1 MTKHGRRTSS
11 ERLGWLRWSLSA
23 MLTGILALSAGESGA
38 QSMDL
43 DIERRGHPTSVSTET
58 HGAYLKYGVTATG
71 DTSRFCGATSQ
82 TTGRC
87 VDEEKTDD
95 AHSVPYAVE
104 IEWTAT
110 TGGSGGLP
118 SRTVGAVNP
127 GTATSKPT
135 ILRGV
140 WRWDDKMEGPIEANE
155 HRPLLATIRLIK
167 IGSEYN
173 VGSNNTLKYAVNP
186 QISVENDEATE
197 GTDTHLIFNVTLLPP
212 ALETTTAQYSTTGD
226 TATGGGVDF
235 TDTNGTLTWTA
246 GQSIKKV
253 RVPIIDDSVS
263 DGGEEMLLIL
273 ANASGV
279 TRFIDDQGDFQA
291 AGLGA
296 IGTINNDE
304 PSDDLIR
311 DLPLV
316 SIEADAESETEGSSA
331 SFTLSRTGE
340 ATDALTVSLTVAE
353 DGAMLA
359 GTTPTSASFD
369 AGSATATIEV
379 NTIGDDTDEA
389 DSKITVTLATGDGY
403 KLGTNDQSEAA
414 TTILDDDAATLP
426 GGTVAVAGTTV
437 WTADMTVTD
446 YGNGSIGAGT
456 AALLA
461 NQRGSEGLQARNL
474 YYHTGERKLRM
485 AFTSSVDTTLL
496 TLAAG
501 SVKRK
506 FPESRS
512 GDSSFTWE
520 NVAVDWTDEQTF
532 EARLVRGEQ
541 EAVDA
546 PDPTL
551 KTLTVSDATLS
562 PAFDADTVAYT
573 ATVAAAT
580 ERVTLSGTLNDDDA
594 SLAYTPSTDADSSTA
609 GHQVDV
615 AVGDTTATVT
625 VTATDG
631 ETTRAY
637 RVVVKRPAPEVET
650 STPTLSIAGGSG
662 TEGADTSIGF
672 TVTLN
677 EAATD
682 TVTVDYATSDGT
694 ATAGNDYTSTSG
706 TLTFNAGTTSQTI
719 SVSIADDETDE
730 SDETFTLTLSNAAG
744 ADLGTSTATGTITNR
759 AVVVETTPTLSIAGG
774 NGTEGDDSSITFT
787 VTLDEAASGS
797 VTVDYATSDGTAEA
811 GDDYTATSG
820 TLTFNAGTTSKT
832 ISVSIEN
839 DVENESDETFTV
851 TLSNASGADLGTS
864 TATGTIRNRRVEPLT
879 ASFSGMPSEHDGSS
893 FTFELHFSENPE
905 VGFRTLKNHAFTVD
919 EGNVTRAQRKNPQSA
934 DKNKAWT
941 ITVKPDGN
949 DTINLTLP
957 ETTSCSS
964 NRAICT
970 GDGRK
975 LSHATSATIAGPP
988 SISVADATVT
998 EAAGAVLAFTV
1009 SLSRSSGSNVTV
1021 DYATSDGTAT
1031 AGADYTATSGRL
1043 TISAGSTSA
1052 TVDVTVLDDSHDDG
1066 GETLTLTLSN
1076 ASNGTL
1082 SDSTATGTI
1091 ENSDPLPKALVARF
1105 GRTAALHVVEQV
1117 EERVNAPRAPGFDG
1131 RVAGRQINRDMGR
1144 DFALD
1149 FLQQLGGGGYGYQQT
1164 QPGGRMTAAGANDP
1178 RFGNSGMTSSLG
1190 PHNALDH
1197 GMNPGGMQGLHPGQ
1211 AYDGGMGM
1219 GLGGD
1224 RLLGGSSFA
1233 LNRATSS
1240 GGVLS
1245 FWSRSAQSS
1254 FYGQDGALALNG
1266 DVRSTMFG
1274 ADYAKGRMVTG
1285 VSLAHT
1291 RGLGGY
1297 AGVDSGQMTSAVTG
1311 LYPWIGYKASER
1323 VTVWT
1328 VAGYGA
1334 GGLVLSPGAG
1344 TPIETGLS
1352 MAMAA
1357 GGGRGQILGGGKG
1370 FGLAFKA
1377 DALWVGT
1384 STEESNGPGGR
1395 LRGTSAAVNR
1405 LRTAIEGSQRMTVA
1419 DRMALTPSVEI
1430 GIRQD
1435 GGDAETG
1442 RGIDLG
1448 AGLAL
1453 ADSVTG
1459 LAVDIRVRRLLV
1471 HQAEGFAES
1480 GMSISVSYNPTP
1492 STPLGFSARVS
1503 PAWGGDSMSG
1513 SEALWG
1519 RESIGG
1525 MGQDHLL
1532 GGGGNRLDTEVGYGL
1547 PIGARFVGTPRV
1559 GIRTSEYGQDYRLG
1573 YGVGV
1578 LEQGGLNLQLGV
1590 EAERRMSPVFGVRD
1604 ATNTA
1609 DQRVLGTASVQW

>member
-1 MTKHGRRTSS
+1 
-11 ERLGWLRWSLSA
+11 
-23 MLTGILALSAGESGA
+23 MLMGMLALYGGEAHA
-38 QSMDL
+38 QSGMNV
-43 DIERRGHPTSVSTET
+43 DIERGAHPPQVA
-58 HGAYLKYGVTATG
+58 GGGYLTYDVKASG
-71 DTSRFCGATSQ
+71 DTSLFCANYSP
-82 TTGRC
+82 TGPC
-87 VDEEKTDD
+87 GELAGIDD
-95 AHSVPYAVE
+95 AHTVTYTVE
-104 IEWTAT
+104 T
-110 TGGSGGLP
+110 TWRSYP
-118 SRTVGAVNP
+118 DEYDRPHRMVQSRTVGAIN
-127 GTATSKPT
+127 GRTSRT
-135 ILRGV
+135 RGALRGDN
-140 WRWDDKMEGPIEANE
+140 WYWTRRQGPIPPTEE
-155 HRPLLATIRLIK
+155 RPLLATMTLVSSEAN
-167 IGSEYN
+167 IGTN
-173 VGSNNTLKYAVNP
+173 KTLQWAVNP

-212 ALETTTAQYSTTGD
+212 ALETTTADYGTQGAS
-226 TATGGGVDF
+226 ATGGGVDF

-253 RVPIIDDSVS
+253 RVPIVDDSVS
-263 DGGEEMLLIL
+263 DGGEEMLLQL
-273 ANASGV
+273 TNASGV
-279 TRFIDDQGDFQA
+279 TRFIDSDGAFQA

-304 PSDDLIR
+304 PSDDLVG

-316 SIEADAESETEGSSA
+316 SIEADAESEAEGSSA

-359 GTTPTSASFD
+359 GTTPTSAFFD

-379 NTIGDDTDEA
+379 DTVGDDTDEA

-414 TTILDDDAATLP
+414 TTILDDDAAALP
-426 GGTVAVAGTTV
+426 GGTVAVAGTVV

-446 YGNGSIGAGT
+446 YGNGNIGAGT
-456 AALLA
+456 ADLLT

-474 YYHTGERKLRM
+474 YHHTGEQKLRM
-485 AFTSSVDTTLL
+485 TFTNGVDTTLL

-501 SVKRK
+501 SVKLK

-520 NVAVDWTDEQTF
+520 KVAVDWTDEQTF

-580 ERVTLSGTLNDDDA
+580 EQVTLSGTLNDDDA

-650 STPTLSIAGGSG
+650 STPTLSIVGGSG
-662 TEGADTSIGF
+662 TEGADSSISF
-672 TVTLN
+672 TVTLD
-677 EAATD
+677 EAASD

-694 ATAGNDYTSTSG
+694 ATAGSDYTATSG
-706 TLTFNAGTTSQTI
+706 TLTFDAGTTSKTI
-719 SVSIADDETDE
+719 SVSMADDETDE
-730 SDETFTLTLSNAAG
+730 SDETFTVTLSNASG

-774 NGTEGDDSSITFT
+774 SGTEGDDDDIDFT
-787 VTLDEAASGS
+787 VTLNEAATDT
-797 VTVDYATSDGTAEA
+797 VTVDYATSDGSADA
-811 GDDYTATSG
+811 GDDYTAKSG
-820 TLTFNAGTTSKT
+820 TLSFSAGTTSKT

-864 TATGTIRNRRVEPLT
+864 TGTGTIRNRRVEPLT

-919 EGNVTRAQRKNPQSA
+919 EGDVTRAQRKNPQSA

-949 DTINLTLP
+949 DTISLTLP

-975 LSHATSATIAGPP
+975 LSHSTSATVAGPP

-1031 AGADYTATSGRL
+1031 AGADYTATSGTL
-1043 TISAGSTSA
+1043 TISAGNTSA

-1076 ASNGTL
+1076 ATNGTL
-1082 SDSTATGTI
+1082 SVSSATGTI
-1091 ENSDPLPKALVARF
+1091 ENSDPLPKALIARF
-1105 GRTAALHVVEQV
+1105 GRTAAVHVVDQV

-1131 RVAGRQINRDMGR
+1131 SVAGRRIDRNMGR
-1144 DFALD
+1144 DFALEL
-1149 FLQQLGGGGYGYQQT
+1149 LQGVAGSAGHGAGGLRGVPGTAGHGYASSHQSGSGSLGASLSAHNTGGGSFGGFGGGMS
-1164 QPGGRMTAAGANDP
+1164 PGGLGSTDMG
-1178 RFGNSGMTSSLG
+1178 FG
-1190 PHNALDH
+1190 
-1197 GMNPGGMQGLHPGQ
+1197 GGMIGFGGRDQLL
-1211 AYDGGMGM
+1211 DGSRFS
-1219 GLGGD
+1219 LNQEARGG
-1224 RLLGGSSFA
+1224 
-1233 LNRATSS
+1233 TI
-1240 GGVLS
+1240 S

-1254 FYGQDGALALNG
+1254 FHGQENRLALQG
-1266 DVRSTMFG
+1266 DVRTTMFG
-1274 ADYAKGRMVTG
+1274 ADYARGRMVTG
-1285 VSLAHT
+1285 VSLSHS
-1291 RGLGGY
+1291 RGLGSY
-1297 AGVDSGQMTSAVTG
+1297 AGPDTGQVTSAVTG
-1311 LYPWIGYKASER
+1311 LYPWIGFKASER

-1334 GGLVLSPGAG
+1334 GGLMLQPGAG
-1344 TPIETGLS
+1344 QPIETGLS

-1357 GGGRGQILGGGKG
+1357 GGGRGQLLGGDEG

-1377 DALWVGT
+1377 DALWVGMR
-1384 STEESNGPGGR
+1384 TEAGSGPGGS
-1395 LRGTSAAVNR
+1395 LRATQAAVTR
-1405 LRTAIEGSQRMTVA
+1405 LRTALEGSKRMTVA
-1419 DRMALTPSVEI
+1419 NRLAITPSIELGV
-1430 GIRQD
+1430 RQD
-1435 GGDAETG
+1435 GGDA
-1442 RGIDLG
+1442 DVG
-1448 AGLAL
+1448 AGLDLAAGFVL
-1453 ADSVTG
+1453 ADASTG
-1459 LAVDIRVRRLLV
+1459 LAVDLRVRRLLV
-1471 HQAEGFAES
+1471 HQAAGFAES
-1480 GMSISVSYNPTP
+1480 GMAISVSYDPSP
-1492 STPLGFSARVS
+1492 STPLGFTARVQ
-1503 PAWGGDSMSG
+1503 PAWGGDAMSG
-1513 SEALWG
+1513 AEALWG
-1519 RESIGG
+1519 RDTMGG
-1525 MGQDHLL
+1525 MGIAGGPLLQD
-1532 GGGGNRLDTEVGYGL
+1532 GGARLDTEVGYGL
-1547 PIGARFVGTPRV
+1547 PVGSRFVGTPRV
-1559 GIRTSEYGQDYRLG
+1559 GIRTSEHGRDYRLG
-1573 YGVGV
+1573 YGMQV
-1578 LEQGGLNLQLGV
+1578 LKKGQLRLQVGV
-1590 EAERRMSPVFGVRD
+1590 EAERRVSPVFGFGHNG
-1604 ATNTA
+1604 AEGGGA
-1609 DQRVLGTASVQW
+1609 DQRVLGQASVEW